1 MPLKYGKSKSV
12 ISSNIK
18 ELLASGKHSRK
29 QAVAIALSA
38 ARKSKQCFLD
48 KNGRNDY
55 YMVMTEIVTYLP
67 QINIIGIVCLAIFF
81 VKLRSGLKAD
91 IVMPEIELVR
101 DDMKTLVERLE
112 KLEGNY
118 EKIGDKFDVQFN
130 ELKAQLSEQSQNLAK
145 MQGTLDLLIQKL
157 VKQEA
162 VIWLAKKAKERKVNR
177 RKV

>member
-1 MPLKYGKSKSV
+1 
-12 ISSNIK
+12 
-18 ELLASGKHSRK
+18 
-29 QAVAIALSA
+29 
-38 ARKSKQCFLD
+38 
-48 KNGRNDY
+48 
-55 YMVMTEIVTYLP
+55 MVMTEIVTYLP

-157 VKQEA
+157 VK
-162 VIWLAKKAKERKVNR
+162 
-177 RKV
+177 

>member
-1 MPLKYGKSKSV
+1 MG
-12 ISSNIK
+12 
-18 ELLASGKHSRK
+18 
-29 QAVAIALSA
+29 
-38 ARKSKQCFLD
+38 
-48 KNGRNDY
+48 
-55 YMVMTEIVTYLP
+55 MTEIITYLP

-101 DDMKTLVERLE
+101 DDMKALVMRLE

-130 ELKAQLSEQSQNLAK
+130 ELKAQIAEQSQNLAK

-157 VKQEA
+157 VK
-162 VIWLAKKAKERKVNR
+162 
-177 RKV
+177 

>member
-1 MPLKYGKSKSV
+1 MDMNDI
-12 ISSNIK
+12 IS
-18 ELLASGKHSRK
+18 
-29 QAVAIALSA
+29 
-38 ARKSKQCFLD
+38 
-48 KNGRNDY
+48 
-55 YMVMTEIVTYLP
+55 YLP

-101 DDMKTLVERLE
+101 DDMKSLVARLE

-130 ELKAQLSEQSQNLAK
+130 ELKAQISEQSQNLAK

-157 VKQEA
+157 VK
-162 VIWLAKKAKERKVNR
+162 
-177 RKV
+177 

>member
-1 MPLKYGKSKSV
+1 MDMTD
-12 ISSNIK
+12 I
-18 ELLASGKHSRK
+18 
-29 QAVAIALSA
+29 IA
-38 ARKSKQCFLD
+38 
-48 KNGRNDY
+48 
-55 YMVMTEIVTYLP
+55 YLP
-67 QINIIGIVCLAIFF
+67 QINIIGIVCLVIFF

-101 DDMKTLVERLE
+101 EDMETLVARLE

-157 VKQEA
+157 VK
-162 VIWLAKKAKERKVNR
+162 
-177 RKV
+177 

>member
-1 MPLKYGKSKSV
+1 MPLKKGRSSSV
-12 ISSNIK
+12 VSYNIK
-18 ELLASGKHSRK
+18 ELMKSGRGQK

-38 ARKSKQCFLD
+38 ARRSKQRFLD
-48 KNGRNDY
+48 KICRNDY
-55 YMVMTEIVTYLP
+55 YMVMTEIITYLP

-162 VIWLAKKAKERKVNR
+162 VYGLQKRQRKER
-177 RKV
+177 